1 MITNPLRD
9 KRVILGVTGSI
20 ASYKSLDLASKLVQS
35 KAKVDVILTKSATKF
50 ISPMAF
56 ESITNSKVFSDIFD
70 TASPQYLNHIR
81 LAESANIMIIAPAT
95 ANTIAKLATGICD
108 DALGTTVLASKAP
121 LVVAPAMDGSMF
133 NHPATQ
139 ENISKLISRGVFIAG
154 PAKGRLASGL
164 YGYGRLVKTQD
175 LLGVASMILGSNG
188 DLKDRK
194 IVVTA
199 GGTQESIDPVRIITN
214 RSSGKMGYAIAT
226 AARDRGAQVTLISG
240 PSALENPVGIFLKKV
255 DSASEMKS
263 ELDNQCLDADA
274 VIMAAAVSDWKPKKF
289 SINKIKK
296 TNEDYLTIDFTKNA
310 DIIGNISRQ
319 NLVKVGFA
327 AESENLIENAKAK
340 IASKDLD
347 LIVANDITAK
357 DSGFASDTNRA
368 TLIHASGTT
377 EKLPLM
383 EKYDVANAI
392 LDQVVI
398 GLKSKQ
404 KSS

>member
-56 ESITNSKVFSDIFD
+56 ESITHSKVFSDIFD
-70 TASPQYLNHIR
+70 TVSPQYLNHIR

-108 DALGTTVLASKAP
+108 DVLGATVLASKAP

-164 YGYGRLVKTQD
+164 YGYGRLVKTQE

-226 AARDRGAQVTLISG
+226 AARDRGAQVALISG

-296 TNEDYLTIDFTKNA
+296 TNEDYMTVDFTKNA

-368 TLIHASGTT
+368 TLIHASGAT

-383 EKYDVANAI
+383 YKYDVANAI
-392 LDQVVI
+392 LDRVVT